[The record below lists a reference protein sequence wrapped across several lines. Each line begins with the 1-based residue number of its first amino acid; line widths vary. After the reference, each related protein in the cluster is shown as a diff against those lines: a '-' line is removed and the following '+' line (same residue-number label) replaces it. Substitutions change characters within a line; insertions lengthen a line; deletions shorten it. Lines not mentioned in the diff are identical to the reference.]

1 MAAGT
6 GVGAA
11 SSGSAMVGFVSVSEL
26 QRVSDLELNV
36 DDAGSH
42 SPKRDWVIAASSG
55 ACRLPPGPGWSTT
68 LSPVSPLAAPAPVWN
83 TMERPWN
90 PW

>member
-11 SSGSAMVGFVSVSEL
+11 SSGSATVGFVSVSEL
-26 QRVSDLELNV
+26 QRVSDLELSV

-42 SPKRDWVIAASSG
+42 SPKRDWVIAAAS
-55 ACRLPPGPGWSTT
+55 
-68 LSPVSPLAAPAPVWN
+68 VLAASLPAPGG
-83 TMERPWN
+83 RRR
-90 PW
+90 